1 MFPENAKNE
10 AKNSQFGR
18 FLGSKFW
25 DKIKIL
31 SNHNLF
37 CWNFAAAAWRKIA
50 TPRRRRCWHQIYT
63 VCQKSITDIFNCD
76 LKTNCQI

>member
-37 CWNFAAAAWRKIA
+37 CWNFAAAA
-50 TPRRRRCWHQIYT
+50 
-63 VCQKSITDIFNCD
+63 
-76 LKTNCQI
+76 